1 MAAFVFDDLKS
12 TVPTVPFLGTTVR
25 AMSCVPPGISA
36 YEDALKVA
44 VQEGVGG
51 TVGGAVG
58 GVVGPVGFG
67 VGVLT
72 VPPAQQEYVL
82 SDEVSEHAPVEDC
95 IEHSL

>member
-51 TVGGAVG
+51 AVWRHLAALWVDWG
-58 GVVGPVGFG
+58 LVL
-67 VGVLT
+67 GVLT

-82 SDEVSEHAPVEDC
+82 SDEVSEHTPVG
-95 IEHSL
+95 LY